1 MTILKLL
8 FCDSFGLFYCGFE
21 EGADCVYH
29 GLVDEKSADQ
39 GGGDYEKDGSGEG
52 QGVPPGDVEVQ
63 GVDGE
68 VVEHPPVQ
76 EQDGEASSS
85 SASFPVFCAEPG
97 RRCRRP

>member
-1 MTILKLL
+1 M

-29 GLVDEKSADQ
+29 GLVDEVAADQ

-52 QGVPPGDVEVQ
+52 QGMPPGDVEVQ

-76 EQDGEASSS
+76 EQDGEA
-85 SASFPVFCAEPG
+85 VFAEHG
-97 RRCRRP
+97 